1 MLNIQSLESKLISMQ
16 LSFSTADVENSIFYT
31 AEYTP
36 LIASQP
42 LGNVTLLAVHGDLL
56 ILQDEAPKESIP
68 LTEKSGLFR
77 IVGLDQQS

>member
-1 MLNIQSLESKLISMQ
+1 MLNILPFRLISMQ

-42 LGNVTLLAVHGDLL
+42 LGNVTLLAVHGDFF
-56 ILQDEAPKESIP
+56 ILQEEAPKESIP
-68 LTEKSGLFR
+68 FTEKSGLFR
-77 IVGLDQQS
+77 IVGLDQQA